1 MPILL
6 SLAIV
11 AAAGALYMATTRP
24 CLGSH
29 GHRHWRRRPH
39 HRANW

>member
-11 AAAGALYMATTRP
+11 ITAGALYMAATRP
-24 CLGSH
+24 CLGHH
-29 GHRHWRRRPH
+29 GHRHLRRRH
-39 HRANW
+39 HHGGNW

>member
-11 AAAGALYMATTRP
+11 IAAGALYMAATRP
-24 CLGSH
+24 CLGGH
-29 GHRHWRRRPH
+29 GHRHLRRRPH
-39 HRANW
+39 HGGNW